1 MALSLA
7 DKGYAV
13 GLLDADIY
21 GPSQPVLLK
30 ASSEEIDVKDNKL
43 LIPLNKKG
51 IKFVSMGLIARGQKP
66 VIWRGPMVSGAVMQL
81 MSQTD
86 WQELDYLIIDTPPG
100 TGDVQLTLLQR
111 LPLNGALVVTT
122 PQEVSTSD
130 TRKGIEMIKR
140 LELPILGLIENM
152 SFFQPIDSMKK
163 YFIFG
168 KGGGQNLAKEYGL
181 ELLSEIPLLE
191 KKEFVILYEL
201 SNYKLVFDSI
211 AKKVIKNME
220 IIKKSVSPNYPS
232 KKSMKKLFPLLIT
245 LVFNPF
251 LIAENDPFEEINRT
265 TLKVNKKLD
274 KVIATPVAKLYQKIT
289 PDFIEIGIYNSI
301 SNVDDINIS
310 LNNILQGKI
319 KDGLSDMARFTVN
332 STLGLAGFIDVAS
345 KMGLKKHDEDF
356 GQTLAVWGVPRG
368 PYIML
373 PGLGPSSLREMV
385 GMIPDAFLS
394 PSIVIEHEPTV
405 YSLKFLDL
413 IDTRARYL
421 GLESIVI
428 GDEYLFIKDAY
439 YQNRDYDIK
448 DGEVKDDFDSF
459 DDF

>member
-1 MALSLA
+1 MSNKRPNKEAMVRVPETLRRVKNIIGVFSAKGGVGKSEISLNLALSLA

-21 GPSQPVLLK
+21 GPSQPVLLQ

-140 LELPILGLIENM
+140 LELPILGLVENM
-152 SFFQPIDSMKK
+152 SFFQPSDTKKK

-201 SNYKLVFDSI
+201 SDYKLIFDSM

-220 IIKKSVSPNYPS
+220 IIKKSVSQIIPQ
-232 KKSMKKLFPLLIT
+232 KK
-245 LVFNPF
+245 V
-251 LIAENDPFEEINRT
+251 
-265 TLKVNKKLD
+265 
-274 KVIATPVAKLYQKIT
+274 
-289 PDFIEIGIYNSI
+289 
-301 SNVDDINIS
+301 
-310 LNNILQGKI
+310 
-319 KDGLSDMARFTVN
+319 
-332 STLGLAGFIDVAS
+332 
-345 KMGLKKHDEDF
+345 
-356 GQTLAVWGVPRG
+356 
-368 PYIML
+368 
-373 PGLGPSSLREMV
+373 
-385 GMIPDAFLS
+385 
-394 PSIVIEHEPTV
+394 
-405 YSLKFLDL
+405 
-413 IDTRARYL
+413 
-421 GLESIVI
+421 
-428 GDEYLFIKDAY
+428 
-439 YQNRDYDIK
+439 
-448 DGEVKDDFDSF
+448 
-459 DDF
+459 

>member
-1 MALSLA
+1 MSNKRPNKEAMVRVPETLRRVKNIIGVFSAKGGVGKSEVSLNLALSLA

-140 LELPILGLIENM
+140 LELPILGLVENM
-152 SFFQPIDSMKK
+152 SFFQPIDSKKK

-201 SNYKLVFDSI
+201 SDYKLIFDSI
-211 AKKVIKNME
+211 AKKVIQNME
-220 IIKKSVSPNYPS
+220 IIKKSVSQIIPQ
-232 KKSMKKLFPLLIT
+232 KK
-245 LVFNPF
+245 V
-251 LIAENDPFEEINRT
+251 
-265 TLKVNKKLD
+265 
-274 KVIATPVAKLYQKIT
+274 
-289 PDFIEIGIYNSI
+289 
-301 SNVDDINIS
+301 
-310 LNNILQGKI
+310 
-319 KDGLSDMARFTVN
+319 
-332 STLGLAGFIDVAS
+332 
-345 KMGLKKHDEDF
+345 
-356 GQTLAVWGVPRG
+356 
-368 PYIML
+368 
-373 PGLGPSSLREMV
+373 
-385 GMIPDAFLS
+385 
-394 PSIVIEHEPTV
+394 
-405 YSLKFLDL
+405 
-413 IDTRARYL
+413 
-421 GLESIVI
+421 
-428 GDEYLFIKDAY
+428 
-439 YQNRDYDIK
+439 
-448 DGEVKDDFDSF
+448 
-459 DDF
+459 

>member
-1 MALSLA
+1 MSNKRPNKEAVVRVPETLRRVKNTIGVFSAKGGVGKSEISLNLALSLA

-51 IKFVSMGLIARGQKP
+51 IKFISMGLIARGQKP

-140 LELPILGLIENM
+140 LELPILGLVENM
-152 SFFQPIDSMKK
+152 SFFQPSDSKKK

-181 ELLSEIPLLE
+181 DLLSEIPLLE

-201 SNYKLVFDSI
+201 SDYKLIFDSI

-220 IIKKSVSPNYPS
+220 IIKKSVSQIIPQ
-232 KKSMKKLFPLLIT
+232 KK
-245 LVFNPF
+245 V
-251 LIAENDPFEEINRT
+251 
-265 TLKVNKKLD
+265 
-274 KVIATPVAKLYQKIT
+274 
-289 PDFIEIGIYNSI
+289 
-301 SNVDDINIS
+301 
-310 LNNILQGKI
+310 
-319 KDGLSDMARFTVN
+319 
-332 STLGLAGFIDVAS
+332 
-345 KMGLKKHDEDF
+345 
-356 GQTLAVWGVPRG
+356 
-368 PYIML
+368 
-373 PGLGPSSLREMV
+373 
-385 GMIPDAFLS
+385 
-394 PSIVIEHEPTV
+394 
-405 YSLKFLDL
+405 
-413 IDTRARYL
+413 
-421 GLESIVI
+421 
-428 GDEYLFIKDAY
+428 
-439 YQNRDYDIK
+439 
-448 DGEVKDDFDSF
+448 
-459 DDF
+459 

>member
-1 MALSLA
+1 MSNKRPNKEAMVRVPETLRRVKNIIGVFSAKGGVGKSEISLNLALSLA

-152 SFFQPIDSMKK
+152 SFFQPSDSKKK

-201 SNYKLVFDSI
+201 SDYKLIFDSI
-211 AKKVIKNME
+211 AKKVIKNMD
-220 IIKKSVSPNYPS
+220 IIKKSVSQIIPQ
-232 KKSMKKLFPLLIT
+232 KK
-245 LVFNPF
+245 V
-251 LIAENDPFEEINRT
+251 
-265 TLKVNKKLD
+265 
-274 KVIATPVAKLYQKIT
+274 
-289 PDFIEIGIYNSI
+289 
-301 SNVDDINIS
+301 
-310 LNNILQGKI
+310 
-319 KDGLSDMARFTVN
+319 
-332 STLGLAGFIDVAS
+332 
-345 KMGLKKHDEDF
+345 
-356 GQTLAVWGVPRG
+356 
-368 PYIML
+368 
-373 PGLGPSSLREMV
+373 
-385 GMIPDAFLS
+385 
-394 PSIVIEHEPTV
+394 
-405 YSLKFLDL
+405 
-413 IDTRARYL
+413 
-421 GLESIVI
+421 
-428 GDEYLFIKDAY
+428 
-439 YQNRDYDIK
+439 
-448 DGEVKDDFDSF
+448 
-459 DDF
+459 

>member
-1 MALSLA
+1 MSNKRPNKEAMVRVPETLRRVKNIIGVFSAKGGVGKSEVSLNLALSLA

-152 SFFQPIDSMKK
+152 SFFQPSDSKKK

-201 SNYKLVFDSI
+201 SDYKLIFDSI

-220 IIKKSVSPNYPS
+220 IIKKSVSQIIPQ
-232 KKSMKKLFPLLIT
+232 KK
-245 LVFNPF
+245 V
-251 LIAENDPFEEINRT
+251 
-265 TLKVNKKLD
+265 
-274 KVIATPVAKLYQKIT
+274 
-289 PDFIEIGIYNSI
+289 
-301 SNVDDINIS
+301 
-310 LNNILQGKI
+310 
-319 KDGLSDMARFTVN
+319 
-332 STLGLAGFIDVAS
+332 
-345 KMGLKKHDEDF
+345 
-356 GQTLAVWGVPRG
+356 
-368 PYIML
+368 
-373 PGLGPSSLREMV
+373 
-385 GMIPDAFLS
+385 
-394 PSIVIEHEPTV
+394 
-405 YSLKFLDL
+405 
-413 IDTRARYL
+413 
-421 GLESIVI
+421 
-428 GDEYLFIKDAY
+428 
-439 YQNRDYDIK
+439 
-448 DGEVKDDFDSF
+448 
-459 DDF
+459 

>member
-1 MALSLA
+1 MSNKRPNKEAMVRVPETLRRVKNIIGVFSAKGGVGKSEVSLNLALSLA

-140 LELPILGLIENM
+140 LELPILGLVENM
-152 SFFQPIDSMKK
+152 SFFQPSDSKKK

-181 ELLSEIPLLE
+181 DLLSEIPLLE

-201 SNYKLVFDSI
+201 SDYKLIFDSM

-220 IIKKSVSPNYPS
+220 IIKKSVDQIIPQ
-232 KKSMKKLFPLLIT
+232 KK
-245 LVFNPF
+245 V
-251 LIAENDPFEEINRT
+251 
-265 TLKVNKKLD
+265 
-274 KVIATPVAKLYQKIT
+274 
-289 PDFIEIGIYNSI
+289 
-301 SNVDDINIS
+301 
-310 LNNILQGKI
+310 
-319 KDGLSDMARFTVN
+319 
-332 STLGLAGFIDVAS
+332 
-345 KMGLKKHDEDF
+345 
-356 GQTLAVWGVPRG
+356 
-368 PYIML
+368 
-373 PGLGPSSLREMV
+373 
-385 GMIPDAFLS
+385 
-394 PSIVIEHEPTV
+394 
-405 YSLKFLDL
+405 
-413 IDTRARYL
+413 
-421 GLESIVI
+421 
-428 GDEYLFIKDAY
+428 
-439 YQNRDYDIK
+439 
-448 DGEVKDDFDSF
+448 
-459 DDF
+459 

>member
-1 MALSLA
+1 MSNKRPNKEAMVRVPETLRRVKNIIGVFSAKGGVGKSEVSLNLALSLA

-122 PQEVSTSD
+122 PQEVSISD

-152 SFFQPIDSMKK
+152 SFFQPSDSKKK

-201 SNYKLVFDSI
+201 SDYKLIFDSI
-211 AKKVIKNME
+211 AKKVIKKME
-220 IIKKSVSPNYPS
+220 IIKKSISQIIPQ
-232 KKSMKKLFPLLIT
+232 KK
-245 LVFNPF
+245 V
-251 LIAENDPFEEINRT
+251 
-265 TLKVNKKLD
+265 
-274 KVIATPVAKLYQKIT
+274 
-289 PDFIEIGIYNSI
+289 
-301 SNVDDINIS
+301 
-310 LNNILQGKI
+310 
-319 KDGLSDMARFTVN
+319 
-332 STLGLAGFIDVAS
+332 
-345 KMGLKKHDEDF
+345 
-356 GQTLAVWGVPRG
+356 
-368 PYIML
+368 
-373 PGLGPSSLREMV
+373 
-385 GMIPDAFLS
+385 
-394 PSIVIEHEPTV
+394 
-405 YSLKFLDL
+405 
-413 IDTRARYL
+413 
-421 GLESIVI
+421 
-428 GDEYLFIKDAY
+428 
-439 YQNRDYDIK
+439 
-448 DGEVKDDFDSF
+448 
-459 DDF
+459 

>member
-1 MALSLA
+1 MSNKRPNKEAMVRVPETLRRVKNIIGVFSAKGGVGKSEISLNLALSLA
-7 DKGYAV
+7 NKGYAV

-21 GPSQPVLLK
+21 GPSQPVLLE

-43 LIPLNKKG
+43 LVPLNKKG

-122 PQEVSTSD
+122 PQEVSISD

-152 SFFQPIDSMKK
+152 SFFQPSDSKKK

-201 SNYKLVFDSI
+201 SDYKLIFDSI

-220 IIKKSVSPNYPS
+220 IVKKSVSQIIPQ
-232 KKSMKKLFPLLIT
+232 KK
-245 LVFNPF
+245 V
-251 LIAENDPFEEINRT
+251 
-265 TLKVNKKLD
+265 
-274 KVIATPVAKLYQKIT
+274 
-289 PDFIEIGIYNSI
+289 
-301 SNVDDINIS
+301 
-310 LNNILQGKI
+310 
-319 KDGLSDMARFTVN
+319 
-332 STLGLAGFIDVAS
+332 
-345 KMGLKKHDEDF
+345 
-356 GQTLAVWGVPRG
+356 
-368 PYIML
+368 
-373 PGLGPSSLREMV
+373 
-385 GMIPDAFLS
+385 
-394 PSIVIEHEPTV
+394 
-405 YSLKFLDL
+405 
-413 IDTRARYL
+413 
-421 GLESIVI
+421 
-428 GDEYLFIKDAY
+428 
-439 YQNRDYDIK
+439 
-448 DGEVKDDFDSF
+448 
-459 DDF
+459 

>member
-1 MALSLA
+1 MSNKRPNKEAMVRVPETLRRVKNIIGVFSAKGGVGKSEVSLNLAISLA

-66 VIWRGPMVSGAVMQL
+66 VIWRGPMVSGTVMQL

-152 SFFQPIDSMKK
+152 SFFQPSDSKKK

-201 SNYKLVFDSI
+201 SDYKLIFDSI

-220 IIKKSVSPNYPS
+220 IIKKSVSQIIPQ
-232 KKSMKKLFPLLIT
+232 KK
-245 LVFNPF
+245 V
-251 LIAENDPFEEINRT
+251 
-265 TLKVNKKLD
+265 
-274 KVIATPVAKLYQKIT
+274 
-289 PDFIEIGIYNSI
+289 
-301 SNVDDINIS
+301 
-310 LNNILQGKI
+310 
-319 KDGLSDMARFTVN
+319 
-332 STLGLAGFIDVAS
+332 
-345 KMGLKKHDEDF
+345 
-356 GQTLAVWGVPRG
+356 
-368 PYIML
+368 
-373 PGLGPSSLREMV
+373 
-385 GMIPDAFLS
+385 
-394 PSIVIEHEPTV
+394 
-405 YSLKFLDL
+405 
-413 IDTRARYL
+413 
-421 GLESIVI
+421 
-428 GDEYLFIKDAY
+428 
-439 YQNRDYDIK
+439 
-448 DGEVKDDFDSF
+448 
-459 DDF
+459 

>member
-1 MALSLA
+1 MSNKRPNKEAMVRVPETLRRVKNIIGVFSAKGGVGKSEVSLNLALSLA

-21 GPSQPVLLK
+21 GPSQPLLLK

-140 LELPILGLIENM
+140 LELPILGLVENM
-152 SFFQPIDSMKK
+152 SFFQPSDSKKK

-181 ELLSEIPLLE
+181 DLLSEIPLLE

-201 SNYKLVFDSI
+201 SDYKLIFDSI

-220 IIKKSVSPNYPS
+220 IIKKSVSQIIPQ
-232 KKSMKKLFPLLIT
+232 KK
-245 LVFNPF
+245 V
-251 LIAENDPFEEINRT
+251 
-265 TLKVNKKLD
+265 
-274 KVIATPVAKLYQKIT
+274 
-289 PDFIEIGIYNSI
+289 
-301 SNVDDINIS
+301 
-310 LNNILQGKI
+310 
-319 KDGLSDMARFTVN
+319 
-332 STLGLAGFIDVAS
+332 
-345 KMGLKKHDEDF
+345 
-356 GQTLAVWGVPRG
+356 
-368 PYIML
+368 
-373 PGLGPSSLREMV
+373 
-385 GMIPDAFLS
+385 
-394 PSIVIEHEPTV
+394 
-405 YSLKFLDL
+405 
-413 IDTRARYL
+413 
-421 GLESIVI
+421 
-428 GDEYLFIKDAY
+428 
-439 YQNRDYDIK
+439 
-448 DGEVKDDFDSF
+448 
-459 DDF
+459 

>member
-1 MALSLA
+1 MSNKRPNKEAMVRVPETLRRVKNIIGVFSAKGGVGKSEISLNLALSLA

-140 LELPILGLIENM
+140 LELPILGLVENM
-152 SFFQPIDSMKK
+152 SFFQPIDSKKK

-220 IIKKSVSPNYPS
+220 IIKKSVSQIIPQ
-232 KKSMKKLFPLLIT
+232 KK
-245 LVFNPF
+245 V
-251 LIAENDPFEEINRT
+251 
-265 TLKVNKKLD
+265 
-274 KVIATPVAKLYQKIT
+274 
-289 PDFIEIGIYNSI
+289 
-301 SNVDDINIS
+301 
-310 LNNILQGKI
+310 
-319 KDGLSDMARFTVN
+319 
-332 STLGLAGFIDVAS
+332 
-345 KMGLKKHDEDF
+345 
-356 GQTLAVWGVPRG
+356 
-368 PYIML
+368 
-373 PGLGPSSLREMV
+373 
-385 GMIPDAFLS
+385 
-394 PSIVIEHEPTV
+394 
-405 YSLKFLDL
+405 
-413 IDTRARYL
+413 
-421 GLESIVI
+421 
-428 GDEYLFIKDAY
+428 
-439 YQNRDYDIK
+439 
-448 DGEVKDDFDSF
+448 
-459 DDF
+459 

>member
-1 MALSLA
+1 MSNKRPNKEAMVRVPETLRRVKNIIGVFSAKGGVGKSEVSLNLALSLA

-30 ASSEEIDVKDNKL
+30 ASSEEIDVRDNKL

-140 LELPILGLIENM
+140 LELPILGLVENM
-152 SFFQPIDSMKK
+152 SFFQPSDSKKK

-201 SNYKLVFDSI
+201 SDYKLIFDSI

-220 IIKKSVSPNYPS
+220 IIKKSVSQIIPQ
-232 KKSMKKLFPLLIT
+232 KK
-245 LVFNPF
+245 V
-251 LIAENDPFEEINRT
+251 
-265 TLKVNKKLD
+265 
-274 KVIATPVAKLYQKIT
+274 
-289 PDFIEIGIYNSI
+289 
-301 SNVDDINIS
+301 
-310 LNNILQGKI
+310 
-319 KDGLSDMARFTVN
+319 
-332 STLGLAGFIDVAS
+332 
-345 KMGLKKHDEDF
+345 
-356 GQTLAVWGVPRG
+356 
-368 PYIML
+368 
-373 PGLGPSSLREMV
+373 
-385 GMIPDAFLS
+385 
-394 PSIVIEHEPTV
+394 
-405 YSLKFLDL
+405 
-413 IDTRARYL
+413 
-421 GLESIVI
+421 
-428 GDEYLFIKDAY
+428 
-439 YQNRDYDIK
+439 
-448 DGEVKDDFDSF
+448 
-459 DDF
+459 

>member
-1 MALSLA
+1 MSNKRPNKEAMVRVPETLRRVKNIIGVFSAKGGVGKSEVSLNLALSLA

-140 LELPILGLIENM
+140 LELPIIGLVENM
-152 SFFQPIDSMKK
+152 SFFQPSDSKKK

-181 ELLSEIPLLE
+181 DLLSEIPLLE

-201 SNYKLVFDSI
+201 SDYKLIFDSI

-220 IIKKSVSPNYPS
+220 IIKKSVNQIIPQ
-232 KKSMKKLFPLLIT
+232 KK
-245 LVFNPF
+245 V
-251 LIAENDPFEEINRT
+251 
-265 TLKVNKKLD
+265 
-274 KVIATPVAKLYQKIT
+274 
-289 PDFIEIGIYNSI
+289 
-301 SNVDDINIS
+301 
-310 LNNILQGKI
+310 
-319 KDGLSDMARFTVN
+319 
-332 STLGLAGFIDVAS
+332 
-345 KMGLKKHDEDF
+345 
-356 GQTLAVWGVPRG
+356 
-368 PYIML
+368 
-373 PGLGPSSLREMV
+373 
-385 GMIPDAFLS
+385 
-394 PSIVIEHEPTV
+394 
-405 YSLKFLDL
+405 
-413 IDTRARYL
+413 
-421 GLESIVI
+421 
-428 GDEYLFIKDAY
+428 
-439 YQNRDYDIK
+439 
-448 DGEVKDDFDSF
+448 
-459 DDF
+459 

>member
-1 MALSLA
+1 MSNKRPNKEAMVRVPETLRRVKNIIGVFSAKGGVGKSEVSLNLALSLA

-152 SFFQPIDSMKK
+152 SFFQPSDSRKK

-201 SNYKLVFDSI
+201 SDYKLIFDSI

-220 IIKKSVSPNYPS
+220 IIKKSVSQIIPQ
-232 KKSMKKLFPLLIT
+232 KK
-245 LVFNPF
+245 V
-251 LIAENDPFEEINRT
+251 
-265 TLKVNKKLD
+265 
-274 KVIATPVAKLYQKIT
+274 
-289 PDFIEIGIYNSI
+289 
-301 SNVDDINIS
+301 
-310 LNNILQGKI
+310 
-319 KDGLSDMARFTVN
+319 
-332 STLGLAGFIDVAS
+332 
-345 KMGLKKHDEDF
+345 
-356 GQTLAVWGVPRG
+356 
-368 PYIML
+368 
-373 PGLGPSSLREMV
+373 
-385 GMIPDAFLS
+385 
-394 PSIVIEHEPTV
+394 
-405 YSLKFLDL
+405 
-413 IDTRARYL
+413 
-421 GLESIVI
+421 
-428 GDEYLFIKDAY
+428 
-439 YQNRDYDIK
+439 
-448 DGEVKDDFDSF
+448 
-459 DDF
+459 

>member
-1 MALSLA
+1 MSNKRPNKEAMVRVPETLRRVKNIIGVFSAKGGVGKSEVSLNLALSLA

-140 LELPILGLIENM
+140 LELPILGLVENM
-152 SFFQPIDSMKK
+152 SFFQPSDSKKK

-201 SNYKLVFDSI
+201 SDYKLIFDSI

-220 IIKKSVSPNYPS
+220 IIKKSVSQIIPQ
-232 KKSMKKLFPLLIT
+232 KK
-245 LVFNPF
+245 V
-251 LIAENDPFEEINRT
+251 
-265 TLKVNKKLD
+265 
-274 KVIATPVAKLYQKIT
+274 
-289 PDFIEIGIYNSI
+289 
-301 SNVDDINIS
+301 
-310 LNNILQGKI
+310 
-319 KDGLSDMARFTVN
+319 
-332 STLGLAGFIDVAS
+332 
-345 KMGLKKHDEDF
+345 
-356 GQTLAVWGVPRG
+356 
-368 PYIML
+368 
-373 PGLGPSSLREMV
+373 
-385 GMIPDAFLS
+385 
-394 PSIVIEHEPTV
+394 
-405 YSLKFLDL
+405 
-413 IDTRARYL
+413 
-421 GLESIVI
+421 
-428 GDEYLFIKDAY
+428 
-439 YQNRDYDIK
+439 
-448 DGEVKDDFDSF
+448 
-459 DDF
+459 

>member
-1 MALSLA
+1 MSNKRPNKEAMVRVPETLRRVKNIIGVFSAKGGVGKSEVSLNLALSLA

-21 GPSQPVLLK
+21 GPSQPVLLQ

-122 PQEVSTSD
+122 PQEVSISD
-130 TRKGIEMIKR
+130 TRKGIEMIKK

-152 SFFQPIDSMKK
+152 SFFQPSDSKEK

-201 SNYKLVFDSI
+201 SDYKLIFDSL

-220 IIKKSVSPNYPS
+220 IIKKSVSQIIPQ
-232 KKSMKKLFPLLIT
+232 KK
-245 LVFNPF
+245 V
-251 LIAENDPFEEINRT
+251 
-265 TLKVNKKLD
+265 
-274 KVIATPVAKLYQKIT
+274 
-289 PDFIEIGIYNSI
+289 
-301 SNVDDINIS
+301 
-310 LNNILQGKI
+310 
-319 KDGLSDMARFTVN
+319 
-332 STLGLAGFIDVAS
+332 
-345 KMGLKKHDEDF
+345 
-356 GQTLAVWGVPRG
+356 
-368 PYIML
+368 
-373 PGLGPSSLREMV
+373 
-385 GMIPDAFLS
+385 
-394 PSIVIEHEPTV
+394 
-405 YSLKFLDL
+405 
-413 IDTRARYL
+413 
-421 GLESIVI
+421 
-428 GDEYLFIKDAY
+428 
-439 YQNRDYDIK
+439 
-448 DGEVKDDFDSF
+448 
-459 DDF
+459 

>member
-1 MALSLA
+1 MSNKRPNKEAMVRVPETLRRVKNIIGVFSAKGGVGKSEVSLNLALSLA
-7 DKGYAV
+7 NKGYAV

-21 GPSQPVLLK
+21 GPSQPVLLE

-43 LIPLNKKG
+43 LVPLNKKG

-122 PQEVSTSD
+122 PQEVSISD

-152 SFFQPIDSMKK
+152 SFFQPSDSKKK

-201 SNYKLVFDSI
+201 SDYKLIFDSI

-220 IIKKSVSPNYPS
+220 IIKKSVSQIIPQ
-232 KKSMKKLFPLLIT
+232 KK
-245 LVFNPF
+245 V
-251 LIAENDPFEEINRT
+251 
-265 TLKVNKKLD
+265 
-274 KVIATPVAKLYQKIT
+274 
-289 PDFIEIGIYNSI
+289 
-301 SNVDDINIS
+301 
-310 LNNILQGKI
+310 
-319 KDGLSDMARFTVN
+319 
-332 STLGLAGFIDVAS
+332 
-345 KMGLKKHDEDF
+345 
-356 GQTLAVWGVPRG
+356 
-368 PYIML
+368 
-373 PGLGPSSLREMV
+373 
-385 GMIPDAFLS
+385 
-394 PSIVIEHEPTV
+394 
-405 YSLKFLDL
+405 
-413 IDTRARYL
+413 
-421 GLESIVI
+421 
-428 GDEYLFIKDAY
+428 
-439 YQNRDYDIK
+439 
-448 DGEVKDDFDSF
+448 
-459 DDF
+459 

>member
-1 MALSLA
+1 MSNKRPNKEAMVRVPETLRRVKNIIGVFSAKGGVGKSEISLNLALSLA

-21 GPSQPVLLK
+21 GPSQPVLLE

-43 LIPLNKKG
+43 LVPLNKKG

-122 PQEVSTSD
+122 PQEVSISD

-152 SFFQPIDSMKK
+152 SFFQPSDSKKK

-201 SNYKLVFDSI
+201 SDYKLIFDSI

-220 IIKKSVSPNYPS
+220 IIKKSVSQIIPQ
-232 KKSMKKLFPLLIT
+232 KK
-245 LVFNPF
+245 V
-251 LIAENDPFEEINRT
+251 
-265 TLKVNKKLD
+265 
-274 KVIATPVAKLYQKIT
+274 
-289 PDFIEIGIYNSI
+289 
-301 SNVDDINIS
+301 
-310 LNNILQGKI
+310 
-319 KDGLSDMARFTVN
+319 
-332 STLGLAGFIDVAS
+332 
-345 KMGLKKHDEDF
+345 
-356 GQTLAVWGVPRG
+356 
-368 PYIML
+368 
-373 PGLGPSSLREMV
+373 
-385 GMIPDAFLS
+385 
-394 PSIVIEHEPTV
+394 
-405 YSLKFLDL
+405 
-413 IDTRARYL
+413 
-421 GLESIVI
+421 
-428 GDEYLFIKDAY
+428 
-439 YQNRDYDIK
+439 
-448 DGEVKDDFDSF
+448 
-459 DDF
+459 

>member
-1 MALSLA
+1 MSNKRPNKEAMVRVPETLRRVKNIIGVFSAKGGVGKSEISLNLALSLA

-122 PQEVSTSD
+122 PQEVSISD
-130 TRKGIEMIKR
+130 TRR

-152 SFFQPIDSMKK
+152 SFFKPSDSKKK

-201 SNYKLVFDSI
+201 SDYKLIFDSI

-220 IIKKSVSPNYPS
+220 IIKKSVSQIIPQ
-232 KKSMKKLFPLLIT
+232 KK
-245 LVFNPF
+245 V
-251 LIAENDPFEEINRT
+251 
-265 TLKVNKKLD
+265 
-274 KVIATPVAKLYQKIT
+274 
-289 PDFIEIGIYNSI
+289 
-301 SNVDDINIS
+301 
-310 LNNILQGKI
+310 
-319 KDGLSDMARFTVN
+319 
-332 STLGLAGFIDVAS
+332 
-345 KMGLKKHDEDF
+345 
-356 GQTLAVWGVPRG
+356 
-368 PYIML
+368 
-373 PGLGPSSLREMV
+373 
-385 GMIPDAFLS
+385 
-394 PSIVIEHEPTV
+394 
-405 YSLKFLDL
+405 
-413 IDTRARYL
+413 
-421 GLESIVI
+421 
-428 GDEYLFIKDAY
+428 
-439 YQNRDYDIK
+439 
-448 DGEVKDDFDSF
+448 
-459 DDF
+459 